1 LHVAGSKEGEARQSV
16 KDQSPTL
23 VMVAFMSRY
32 LVEGI
37 VITIIVFSLGLLMG
51 KP

>member
-1 LHVAGSKEGEARQSV
+1 LHVDGGKEGEAHLSV
-16 KDQSPTL
+16 KDQSPTS

-37 VITIIVFSLGLLMG
+37 VITTIVFSSGLLMG